1 MEKEREEASKQT
13 DEQSKNDDEASKDTG
28 ASSRNDGEGGK
39 MANADTEPAA
49 EANVDDTVSDVRDA
63 AAAGTKGD
71 ANGSSDGHSAPPS
84 QAAGVAGV
92 AGDVDLQS
100 EFFVKS

>member
-1 MEKEREEASKQT
+1 MLVSGRDQKRRRGGEEEETRGS
-13 DEQSKNDDEASKDTG
+13 E
-28 ASSRNDGEGGK
+28 GEGDK
-39 MANADTEPAA
+39 MANADREPAA